1 MFKIFVCA
9 SSYHQNF
16 LFLLEV
22 IHKYDS
28 QFSLCSHD
36 LPFFLVPVGNDSGD
50 KCWMSEQEDC
60 KGSSRYKELY
70 IITKTIETN
79 AQGHL
84 YYYYYFYTLNRNTF
98 TES

>member
-9 SSYHQNF
+9 NSYHQNF

-36 LPFFLVPVGNDSGD
+36 LPFFRVPVGNDSGD
-50 KCWMSEQEDC
+50 KCWMSE
-60 KGSSRYKELY
+60 
-70 IITKTIETN
+70 
-79 AQGHL
+79 
-84 YYYYYFYTLNRNTF
+84 
-98 TES
+98 